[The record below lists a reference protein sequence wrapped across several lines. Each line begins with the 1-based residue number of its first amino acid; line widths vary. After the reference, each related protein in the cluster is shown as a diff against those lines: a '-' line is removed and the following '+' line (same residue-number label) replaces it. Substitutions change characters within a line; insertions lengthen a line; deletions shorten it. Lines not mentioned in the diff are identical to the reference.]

1 MNILYVSDLTTHGST
16 LYRLWALERLG
27 HRIIPLNSAN
37 YRSRNS
43 IIRRL
48 AHRIAAGPG
57 VNRLNRDIL
66 KMAEREKPDVV
77 WADKVLSMQPA
88 TLERLRTMGIV
99 TLSYMMDNPF
109 GPRHDP
115 GWRLYVKNIQHYDL
129 NVVPRE
135 KSIADYVARGCRN
148 VIKIQFAYEPT
159 IHYPPP
165 AGWSDTDRD
174 RAVSFIGTPYDNR
187 AEFLTRLWKEFGFP
201 VSVSGGLVWK
211 SALGREAAAA
221 IYRGNGELFGDDYR
235 EGIWKSRINLS
246 FITHSNEDEFAHK
259 SFEIAGAG
267 GFLLAERSAG
277 HLQYFKEDA
286 EAVFFSTIEE
296 CAEKIRRYLP
306 DEDARQ
312 RIAAAGYERAVGG
325 GYHNDRQMGLVVE
338 RVQAIVENTRGTPAG
353 RR

>member
-1 MNILYVSDLTTHGST
+1 MNILYVFDHTPNGSS

-27 HRIIPLNSAN
+27 HRIIALNSGD
-37 YRSRNS
+37 YQSRNS
-43 IIRRL
+43 MVRKL
-48 AHRIAAGPG
+48 VHRIVAGPA

-66 KMAEREKPDVV
+66 KLAEREKPDIL
-77 WADKVLSMQPA
+77 WADKVLWMQRM
-88 TLERLRTMGIV
+88 TLERLRAMGIV

-109 GPRHDP
+109 GTRQDP
-115 GWRLYVKNIQHYDL
+115 GWRLYVKNIEHYDL

-135 KSIADYVARGCRN
+135 KSVADYIAKGSKN

-159 IHYPPP
+159 IHYPPS
-165 AGWSDTDRD
+165 AGWSDKDRD
-174 RAVSFIGTPYDNR
+174 RAVSFIGTPYDHR

-211 SALGREAAAA
+211 SALGCEASAA
-221 IYRGNGELFGDDYR
+221 IYRGNGELYGDEYR

-246 FITHSNEDEFAHK
+246 FITHSNQDEFAHK

-277 HLQYFKEDA
+277 HLQYFKEGE

-296 CAEKIRRYLP
+296 CAEQIRRYLP
-306 DEDARQ
+306 DEDARK
-312 RIAAAGYERAVGG
+312 RIAAAGYERAVRG

-338 RVQAIVENTRGTPAG
+338 RVQAILENRRETSAG